1 MWPSMKASADAWA
14 SATWAGSSDPTTR
27 NFACFHAAEA
37 ISRDVKK
44 RRR

>member
-1 MWPSMKASADAWA
+1 MKASADAWA
-14 SATWAGSSDPTTR
+14 SATWAGSSEPTTR
-27 NFACFHAAEA
+27 NFACFHAAAA